1 MNKLSE
7 HLTLLGIQHTPDQ
20 VMALSG
26 WMRQQLAHMVAD
38 ADCRD
43 ITYTSFDQAQV
54 SGIKNRIITH
64 IFKSQP

>member
-7 HLTLLGIQHTPDQ
+7 HMQLLGIQHTPDQ
-20 VMALSG
+20 ATALSG
-26 WMRQQLAHMVAD
+26 WMRQQLTHLVAQ

-43 ITYTSFDQAQV
+43 ITYTTHDQAQV

-64 IFKSQP
+64 IFKTQP